1 MEHSKQAQEVVLS
14 CKTKRLSLLLLV
26 QIQMIIYIHQK
37 HLGIILDSKLK
48 FENYVK
54 MLTTKINKIIGLL
67 RKFGTFKFLV
77 FLKAIS

>member
-48 FENYVK
+48 FENHVK

-67 RKFGTFKFLV
+67 HKFGTFKFLV